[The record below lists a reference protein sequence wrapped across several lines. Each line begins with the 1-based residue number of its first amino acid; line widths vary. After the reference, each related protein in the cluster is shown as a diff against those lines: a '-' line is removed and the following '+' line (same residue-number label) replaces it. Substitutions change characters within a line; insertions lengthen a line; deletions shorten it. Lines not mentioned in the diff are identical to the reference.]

1 MLNEKR
7 VKHMVKLA
15 SYEGKDGAEEIKI
28 YSYFRKDYVGYNV
41 LISLLWITLGY
52 LALIGMICLALV
64 ERILENLSFT
74 NAVALIAAVVVG
86 YILVMLLYGVG
97 VARSYIKKHQHAKN
111 HVKKYL
117 RDLEILERMYER
129 EEA

>member
-15 SYEGKDGAEEIKI
+15 SYEGKDGADEIKI

-41 LISLLWITLGY
+41 LISLLWVTLGY
-52 LALIGMICLALV
+52 LSLVGMICLAFI
-64 ERILENLSFT
+64 EKILEKLSFS
-74 NAVALIAAVVVG
+74 NAVMLIVAIAVG
-86 YILVMLLYGVG
+86 YVLALLLYGVG
-97 VARSYIKKHQHAKN
+97 VTRLYIKKHQNAKN

>member
-52 LALIGMICLALV
+52 LALIGMIGLALV
-64 ERILENLSFT
+64 ERILENLSLHT
-74 NAVALIAAVVVG
+74 GNASLWGGSCTFIYQETSAC
-86 YILVMLLYGVG
+86 
-97 VARSYIKKHQHAKN
+97 
-111 HVKKYL
+111 
-117 RDLEILERMYER
+117 
-129 EEA
+129 

>member
-15 SYEGKDGAEEIKI
+15 SYEGKNGAEEIKI
-28 YSYFRKDYVGYNV
+28 YSYFKKDYVGYNV
-41 LISLLWITLGY
+41 LISLIWITLGY
-52 LALIGMICLALV
+52 LSLVGMLCLAFV
-64 ERILENLSFT
+64 EQILENLSFS
-74 NAVALIAAVVVG
+74 NMVILIVTIVVG
-86 YILVMLLYGVG
+86 YLLTMLLYGLG
-97 VARSYIKKHQHAKN
+97 VARFYIKKHQNAKK
-111 HVKKYL
+111 HVKRYL